1 MPPCM
6 ATRVDVLWS
15 SRDRMPRVH
24 CVPGLPSQKPREQ
37 QRGVLRPAVLQAPQ
51 PKVLSQTGKG
61 PSHSLK
67 SRGKGVLRASSVLGS
82 PDGRMGCCPLLVN
95 FPRCALSPLQS
106 TFQAACGSLGFGPVI
121 QKLSSG
127 VDWDLAYAWLQCSEP
142 AHRTLEDSCF
152 VCLDLGASRMAWHVR
167 GLPLCLGLVGLL

>member
-1 MPPCM
+1 M

-15 SRDRMPRVH
+15 SRDKVPRIH

-67 SRGKGVLRASSVLGS
+67 SRGKGILRATLFWGALMEGWGAAPFLSTSHAVL
-82 PDGRMGCCPLLVN
+82 C
-95 FPRCALSPLQS
+95 LSPLQS

-127 VDWDLAYAWLQCSEP
+127 LGPGLRLAP
-142 AHRTLEDSCF
+142 
-152 VCLDLGASRMAWHVR
+152 VLGAS
-167 GLPLCLGLVGLL
+167 P